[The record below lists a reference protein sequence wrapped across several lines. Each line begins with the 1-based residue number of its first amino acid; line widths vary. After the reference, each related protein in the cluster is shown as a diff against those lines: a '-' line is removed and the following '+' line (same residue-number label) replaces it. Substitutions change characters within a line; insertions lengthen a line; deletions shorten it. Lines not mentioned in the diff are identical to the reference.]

1 MSTKL
6 KEVHQPANMA
16 QETNGNN
23 IYNCVFSESIKD
35 GFECVV
41 WYVSSVSGSYSNIVT
56 RVLKSL

>member
-1 MSTKL
+1 
-6 KEVHQPANMA
+6 MA

-41 WYVSSVSGSYSNIVT
+41 WYVSTVSGSYNNQLNNIVT

>member
-1 MSTKL
+1 
-6 KEVHQPANMA
+6 MA

-23 IYNCVFSESIKD
+23 IYNCVSSESIKD